1 MTQSN
6 EKNTARSKILIIEDN
21 PDTRRYLETVL
32 AREFEVISAENAVHG
47 IEHAKSKRPDL
58 IVLDIVLPII
68 NGYDAC
74 SLLRQDEG
82 TKRIPIIFLS
92 SKNTVSDITH
102 GLGLGADDYLPKPF
116 DYKELIA
123 RIRARLRD
131 KIDQGAAPKT
141 AAQGKLKIMLDTREV
156 YYGAKSFDL
165 TQTEFDILR
174 ILVDKIGTV
183 VTREDII
190 KYIWRDDDKETRS
203 RTIDVHIRSLR
214 KKIHELKKHVIS
226 IYGEGYKFEE

>member
-1 MTQSN
+1 MNKEQ
-6 EKNTARSKILIIEDN
+6 SKILVIEDN

-32 AREFEVISAENAVHG
+32 SREFQVITAENAVLG
-47 IEHAKSKRPDL
+47 IEQAKTIKPDI

-74 SLLRQDEG
+74 SLLKQDES

-123 RIRARLRD
+123 RIKARIRERS
-131 KIDQGAAPKT
+131 QGSVGPRT
-141 AAQGKLKIMLDTREV
+141 AAQGKLKLMLDTREV
-156 YYGAKSFDL
+156 FYGNTSFDL

-174 ILVDKIGTV
+174 FLVDKLGTV
-183 VTREDII
+183 VTRDDII
-190 KYIWRDDDKETRS
+190 KNIWRTEESETRS

-214 KKIHELKKHVIS
+214 KKIPELKKHVIS